1 VRGLPILWNI
11 ENNFLNQDEIGF
23 NKVGKKLS
31 RNALEKHISE
41 TQNFLGNKFMLLEYE
56 IDGVQNYYVGS
67 ENFISITTYN
77 RSHFYAKVVQ
87 ELATKL
93 GYSDA

>member
-1 VRGLPILWNI
+1 
-11 ENNFLNQDEIGF
+11 
-23 NKVGKKLS
+23 
-31 RNALEKHISE
+31 
-41 TQNFLGNKFMLLEYE
+41 MLLEYE

-87 ELATKL
+87 ELATQL